1 MGNISKMMG
10 GGGGIITDS
19 PTFKMSMKEY
29 EDMNIKVGDKVT
41 LEIKKSDSGSG
52 I

>member
-1 MGNISKMMG
+1 
-10 GGGGIITDS
+10 
-19 PTFKMSMKEY
+19 MSMKEY